1 MRRRVFIAGLGSVAA
16 WPMAVHG
23 QRPAVPVIGLLAA
36 NQNVL
41 MRSFQRGLND
51 AGFVEGRNVA
61 IEYRFA
67 DGRYDR
73 LPALAADL
81 VQREVAVVAA
91 VSTPCALAAQGAT
104 RTIPIVFMAG
114 VDPVA
119 IGLVASLARP
129 GGNVTGVSELINEV
143 VAKRLELL
151 HKMAPEAASI
161 AMITNPANAVPSA
174 SEREE
179 AQNAARVLG
188 VPLVMFDAGTP
199 DEIEVAFVN
208 AAQQHAG
215 ALLVGVDA
223 LYITQRDQVIRLAER
238 HAIPA
243 MFPESDA
250 VRAGGLMSY
259 GSSRADAYRQ
269 LGAYASRILK
279 GEKPADLPVQQAV
292 KIELVVNLKT
302 ARALGLNV
310 PQSVLLLADEVIE

>member
-1 MRRRVFIAGLGSVAA
+1 MWPAIAR
-16 WPMAVHG
+16 G
-23 QRPAVPVIGLLAA
+23 QHPAVPVIGLLAA
-36 NQNVL
+36 NQYVQL
-41 MRSFQRGLND
+41 LRSFQRGLND

-73 LPALAADL
+73 LSALAADL
-81 VQREVAVVAA
+81 VQREVAVIAA

-104 RTIPIVFMAG
+104 RAIPIVFMAG

-119 IGLVASLARP
+119 VGLVASLARP

-151 HKMAPEAASI
+151 HKMAPEASSI

-179 AQNAARVLG
+179 ARNAAHILG
-188 VPLVMFDAGTP
+188 VRLLLFDAGTP
-199 DEIEVAFVN
+199 DEIEKAFAN
-208 AAQQHAG
+208 AVQQQAG

-223 LYITQRDQVIRLAER
+223 LYITQRDQVVALAER

-250 VRAGGLMSY
+250 VRAGGLISY
-259 GSSRADAYRQ
+259 GSSRTDAYRQ

-292 KIELVVNLKT
+292 KIELFINLIP
-302 ARALGLNV
+302 L
-310 PQSVLLLADEVIE
+310 P

>member
-1 MRRRVFIAGLGSVAA
+1 
-16 WPMAVHG
+16 
-23 QRPAVPVIGLLAA
+23 VIGLLAA
-36 NQNVL
+36 NQNVQL
-41 MRSFQRGLND
+41 LPSFQRGLNE
-51 AGFVEGRNVA
+51 AGFVEGQNVA
-61 IEYRFA
+61 IEFRFA

-73 LPALAADL
+73 LPALAAGL
-81 VQREVAVVAA
+81 VQREVTVIAA
-91 VSTPCALAAQGAT
+91 VSTPCALAAQSAT
-104 RTIPIVFMAG
+104 RAIPIVFVAG

-151 HKMAPEAASI
+151 HKMAPEASSI

-179 AQNAARVLG
+179 AQNAARILG
-188 VPLVMFDAGTP
+188 VRLLLFDAGTT
-199 DEIEVAFVN
+199 DEIDKAFAD
-208 AAQQHAG
+208 AAQQQAG

-223 LYITQRDQVIRLAER
+223 LYITQRDQVIRLAGR

-250 VRAGGLMSY
+250 VRAGGLISY
-259 GSSRADAYRQ
+259 GSSRADAFRQ
-269 LGAYASRILK
+269 LGAYASRVLK

-292 KIELVVNLKT
+292 KIELVINLKT
-302 ARALGLNV
+302 AKALGLTL
-310 PQSVLLLADEVIE
+310 PQSILLLADEVIE